1 MMFLNGF
8 LFMTVKHQALA
19 NQEDIFED
27 HPRMSV
33 TFGIMLF
40 ISGSGLGLC
49 AMLGMTQYYS
59 VNDNVTRDWNTPE
72 FITIRRE
79 YTSHLEAA
87 DALKGKFLEVVLG
100 YFGLMAFHIQV
111 AVAGWY
117 VFSKHRVEK
126 LVQLKEE
133 RTQKKNFSK
142 DGTRSLRS
150 QNRHFKEVM
159 IMVGCFC
166 ITVFFG
172 TSWIIASNEQM
183 CSSAPVL
190 EGFKASL
197 IDTNTSLT
205 IASTETTIE
214 DKIDESEVRFIFNE
228 SFIIKV
234 ACKMEME
241 TEELIGI
248 EYRIFAADGGA
259 DHLLY
264 KYDGTTDISHAESQ
278 RGADGTGGGS
288 NHALTYSHVR
298 EINGGEITNYV
309 GDAHLEIRVFDCR
322 HKCAPQPPPSP
333 GRRIDRAQ
341 LLASYLLM
349 LPSQPPVLISSTSTN
364 SHVCCD
370 CPVCSPF
377 CS

>member
-1 MMFLNGF
+1 
-8 LFMTVKHQALA
+8 
-19 NQEDIFED
+19 
-27 HPRMSV
+27 
-33 TFGIMLF
+33 
-40 ISGSGLGLC
+40 
-49 AMLGMTQYYS
+49 
-59 VNDNVTRDWNTPE
+59 
-72 FITIRRE
+72 
-79 YTSHLEAA
+79 
-87 DALKGKFLEVVLG
+87 
-100 YFGLMAFHIQV
+100 
-111 AVAGWY
+111 
-117 VFSKHRVEK
+117 
-126 LVQLKEE
+126 
-133 RTQKKNFSK
+133 
-142 DGTRSLRS
+142 
-150 QNRHFKEVM
+150 
-159 IMVGCFC
+159 
-166 ITVFFG
+166 
-172 TSWIIASNEQM
+172 
-183 CSSAPVL
+183 VL

-214 DKIDESEVRFIFNE
+214 DKIDESEVRVIFNE